1 MFDKYIF
8 NLKGNN
14 NMSNK
19 YEAFRKIDTVLISL
33 RQKLEEINQRPTQ
46 EQNKKIIK
54 IYAKEIKRLE
64 KIKQSL

>member
-1 MFDKYIF
+1 
-8 NLKGNN
+8 
-14 NMSNK
+14 MSNK